1 MRVLRRRREKGQAF
15 VEYVILV
22 AVIALAALFVLAN
35 FSDRLK
41 EMITGITVTLGG
53 EADESADLFRRK
65 GFPGKIAF
73 RALDLD
79 QLRVIPDGGSD
90 AVVIESA
97 VRQ

>member
-53 EADESADLFRRK
+53 EKDETADEKSKDIIKNLNADGLN
-65 GFPGKIAF
+65 
-73 RALDLD
+73 
-79 QLRVIPDGGSD
+79 
-90 AVVIESA
+90 
-97 VRQ
+97 

>member
-35 FSDRLK
+35 YSDRLK

-53 EADESADLFRRK
+53 EADETADTKSKDIIKNLK
-65 GFPGKIAF
+65 AEG
-73 RALDLD
+73 LD
-79 QLRVIPDGGSD
+79 GN
-90 AVVIESA
+90 
-97 VRQ
+97 

>member
-53 EADESADLFRRK
+53 GADETADTKSKDIIKNLK
-65 GFPGKIAF
+65 AEG
-73 RALDLD
+73 LD
-79 QLRVIPDGGSD
+79 GN
-90 AVVIESA
+90 
-97 VRQ
+97 